1 MKIHY
6 LTIYNTKLTVYKT
19 KLAMRK
25 TDLYKLKSRL
35 LFALLCLFT
44 SSAYA
49 NPPQLTQFIAGK
61 IQAAQAL
68 QQQERYGDAI
78 ELLTD
83 LTPRQAYD
91 QAFVERVLGIFH
103 WQQENT
109 DQAVKYLSL
118 AVESQLLATEQTWMT
133 QRMVADILL
142 SQQKYKQALPH
153 YYVLVNSYV
162 LVNNDMQ
169 NDGVLVNTAASSD
182 KQSHKAVTKRNKK
195 TSNIKLKEFTEL
207 WLRIAQTHYQL
218 REWDK
223 VLTAVRSYE
232 GINTQG
238 DQVQALNLQLTAQS
252 QLQRWPA
259 AIDTLDRIIAVEP
272 DKLLWWQQ
280 LAGLQLRISQPQAAL
295 TTLILAQRQGL
306 ALSVQERRT
315 LAQLY
320 AQQGIPEQAAR
331 ELGLLAANITDN
343 DERQKLL
350 TEQAQYWQMAKEWN
364 KAIGTWRDVIA
375 LSPGDAAEYR
385 WPLAQLLLQ
394 QGRYELALL
403 ELNHHQIN
411 QGKTNKEQAAI
422 ELAKVRS
429 YYKLEQFDRAITHA
443 KLAQHLAPSASA
455 KGWLKYLQ
463 QVRQIN
469 S

>member
-1 MKIHY
+1 MNLHY
-6 LTIYNTKLTVYKT
+6 LS
-19 KLAMRK
+19 
-25 TDLYKLKSRL
+25 KLKIQLTFGFTL
-35 LFALLCLFT
+35 LLSLT
-44 SSAYA
+44 PSVYA
-49 NPPQLTQFIAGK
+49 SPPQLTQFIAGK
-61 IQAAQAL
+61 IQAAQSL
-68 QQQERYGDAI
+68 QQQERYSDAI
-78 ELLTD
+78 DLLAE

-91 QAFVERVLGIFH
+91 KAFVQRVLGIFH

-109 DQAVKYLSL
+109 EQAVTYLSL
-118 AVESQLLATEQTWMT
+118 AVESQLLPTEQTWMT

-142 SQQKYKQALPH
+142 SQQEYKKALPH
-153 YYVLVNSYV
+153 YYVLVRDYA
-162 LVNNDMQ
+162 LVDKI
-169 NDGVLVNTAASSD
+169 LVNTVIEGD
-182 KQSHKAVTKRNKK
+182 KDSRQTTVARKAKA
-195 TSNIKLKEFTEL
+195 SNIKPKEFTEL

-223 VLTAVRSYE
+223 VLSAVSAYE
-232 GINTQG
+232 SVNTQG
-238 DQVQALNLQLTAQS
+238 DQVQALNLQLTALS

-280 LAGLQLRISQPQAAL
+280 LAGLQLRTSQPEAAL

-306 ALSVQERRT
+306 ELSVQERRT

-331 ELGLLAANITDN
+331 ELSLLARDVTNN
-343 DERQKLL
+343 DERETLL
-350 TEQAQYWQMAKEWN
+350 AEQAQYWQMAKEWD
-364 KAIGTWRDVIA
+364 KAISTWRDVIRFA
-375 LSPGDAAEYR
+375 ENGAAEYR

-394 QGRYELALL
+394 QGQYEPALI
-403 ELNHHQIN
+403 ELNHKQIKLN
-411 QGKTNKEQAAI
+411 KSKKEQAAI
-422 ELAKVRS
+422 ELAKVRA

-443 KLAQHLAPSASA
+443 KLAQHIAPSASA

>member
-6 LTIYNTKLTVYKT
+6 LSICKKERGKLNDY
-19 KLAMRK
+19 
-25 TDLYKLKSRL
+25 LYRRDNSLKSNLLCGLVL
-35 LFALLCLFT
+35 LFSSMLLVP
-44 SSAYA
+44 SAHA

-68 QQQERYGDAI
+68 QLQERYTDAI
-78 ELLTD
+78 ALLTE

-91 QAFVERVLGIFH
+91 KAFVQRVLGIFH

-109 DQAVKYLSL
+109 EQAIKYLSL
-118 AVESQLLATEQTWMT
+118 AVESSLLPTEQTWVT

-142 SQQKYKQALPH
+142 SEQKYKQALPH
-153 YYVLVNSYV
+153 YYVLVNGYMLS
-162 LVNNDMQ
+162 
-169 NDGVLVNTAASSD
+169 DGVLVNTTINGAGNNHQTA
-182 KQSHKAVTKRNKK
+182 KRNNQL
-195 TSNIKLKEFTEL
+195 SDIKVKAFTEL

-223 VLTAVRSYE
+223 VLSAVQSFE
-232 GINTQG
+232 GLNTQG
-238 DQVQALNLQLTAQS
+238 DQVQVLNLQLTAQS

-259 AIDTLDRIIAVEP
+259 AIATLERIIAVEP

-306 ALSVQERRT
+306 ELSIAERQT

-331 ELGLLAANITDN
+331 ELGLLAADSIDN
-343 DERQKLL
+343 DKRQKLL
-350 TEQAQYWQMAKEWN
+350 AEQAQYWQMAKEWH
-364 KAIGTWRDVIA
+364 KAIGAWRDVIS
-375 LSPGDAAEYR
+375 LSGHESAEYR

-394 QGRYELALL
+394 QGRYESALV
-403 ELNHHQIN
+403 ELNHNQIKLGRSEK
-411 QGKTNKEQAAI
+411 QQAVI
-422 ELAKVRS
+422 ELAKVRA

-443 KLAQHLAPSASA
+443 KLAQHIAPSASA

>member
-1 MKIHY
+1 MNLHY
-6 LTIYNTKLTVYKT
+6 LSI
-19 KLAMRK
+19 RK
-25 TDLYKLKSRL
+25 TDLNKLKSYLYSLKSNL
-35 LFALLCLFT
+35 LFGSALLFSSMLFVP
-44 SSAYA
+44 SAYA
-49 NPPQLTQFIAGK
+49 NQPQLTQFIAGK

-78 ELLTD
+78 ELLAE

-91 QAFVERVLGIFH
+91 QAFVQRVLGIFH

-109 DQAVKYLSL
+109 EQAVKYLSL
-118 AVESQLLATEQTWMT
+118 AVESQLLPTEQTWMT

-169 NDGVLVNTAASSD
+169 NNSVLVNRAEGRD
-182 KQSHKAVTKRNKK
+182 KQSHQSATKRKK
-195 TSNIKLKEFTEL
+195 KASNIKTKEFTEL

-232 GINTQG
+232 AVNTQG

-272 DKLLWWQQ
+272 GKLLWWQQ
-280 LAGLQLRISQPQAAL
+280 LAGLQLRTSQPQAAL

-306 ALSVQERRT
+306 ELSVQERRT

-331 ELGLLAANITDN
+331 ELGLLAKGLNDN
-343 DERQKLL
+343 DERQNMLA
-350 TEQAQYWQMAKEWN
+350 EQAQYWQMAKEWN
-364 KAIGTWRDVIA
+364 KAINTWRDVIS
-375 LSPGDAAEYR
+375 LSENNTAEYR

-394 QGRYELALL
+394 QGRYESALV
-403 ELNHHQIN
+403 ELNHHQIK
-411 QGKTNKEQAAI
+411 QGRSKKEQAAI

>member
-1 MKIHY
+1 MNLHY
-6 LTIYNTKLTVYKT
+6 LN
-19 KLAMRK
+19 
-25 TDLYKLKSRL
+25 KLKVQLAFGLTL
-35 LFALLCLFT
+35 LLSSTLFT
-44 SSAYA
+44 SSVYA

-68 QQQERYGDAI
+68 QQQERYSDAI
-78 ELLTD
+78 DLLAE

-91 QAFVERVLGIFH
+91 KAFVQRVLGIFH

-109 DQAVKYLSL
+109 EQAVKYLSL
-118 AVESQLLATEQTWMT
+118 AVESQLLPTEQTWMT

-142 SQQKYKQALPH
+142 SQQAYKQALPH
-153 YYVLVNSYV
+153 YYVLVDSYV
-162 LVNNDMQ
+162 LID
-169 NDGVLVNTAASSD
+169 DVLLNTSVKDHENSGKISSAR
-182 KQSHKAVTKRNKK
+182 KKKA
-195 TSNIKLKEFTEL
+195 SNIKPKEFTEL

-218 REWDK
+218 REWNK
-223 VLTAVRSYE
+223 VLSAIESYDAL
-232 GINTQG
+232 NTQG

-280 LAGLQLRISQPQAAL
+280 LAGLQLRTSQPEAAL

-306 ALSVQERRT
+306 ELSVQERRT

-331 ELGLLAANITDN
+331 ELGLLAKEATDN
-343 DERQKLL
+343 AERQKMLV
-350 TEQAQYWQMAKEWN
+350 EQAQYWQMAKEWN
-364 KAIGTWRDVIA
+364 SAISTWRDV
-375 LSPGDAAEYR
+375 LSLSESQSAEYR

-394 QGRYELALL
+394 QGRYEAALV
-403 ELNHHQIN
+403 ELNHKQI
-411 QGKTNKEQAAI
+411 QQYRSKKEQAAI
-422 ELAKVRS
+422 ELAKVRA
-429 YYKLEQFDRAITHA
+429 YYKLEKYDRAITHA
-443 KLAQHLAPSASA
+443 KLAQHIAPSASA

>member
-1 MKIHY
+1 MN
-6 LTIYNTKLTVYKT
+6 LLSLAVSKT
-19 KLAMRK
+19 KPYSGQISLNKRVLNWLLAL
-25 TDLYKLKSRL
+25 TC
-35 LFALLCLFT
+35 FFT
-44 SSAYA
+44 ASAYA
-49 NPPQLTQFIAGK
+49 GPPQLTQFIAGK

-68 QQQERYGDAI
+68 QQEERYSDAI
-78 ELLTD
+78 ELLTE

-91 QAFVERVLGIFH
+91 KAFVQRVLGIFH

-109 DQAVKYLSL
+109 QQAVKYLSL
-118 AVESQLLATEQTWMT
+118 AVESQLLPIKQTWVT

-142 SQQKYKQALPH
+142 SEQKYKQALPH
-153 YYVLVNSYV
+153 YYVLVNEYALS
-162 LVNNDMQ
+162 
-169 NDGVLVNTAASSD
+169 DGVLGKVAAGSENVAKRKQKKSD
-182 KQSHKAVTKRNKK
+182 IKVT
-195 TSNIKLKEFTEL
+195 EFAEL

-218 REWDK
+218 REWEQ
-223 VLTAVRSYE
+223 VLSAVRSYE
-232 GINTQG
+232 KLNTQG

-280 LAGLQLRISQPQAAL
+280 LAGLQLRVSQPQAAL

-306 ALSVQERRT
+306 ELSTAERRT

-331 ELGLLAANITDN
+331 ELGLLAQDSIDN
-343 DERQKLL
+343 NEREKLL
-350 TEQAQYWQMAKEWN
+350 AEQAQYWQMAKEWDL
-364 KAIGTWRDVIA
+364 AINTWRDVIRLA
-375 LSPGDAAEYR
+375 QHNAAEYR

-394 QGRYELALL
+394 QGQYELALL
-403 ELNHHQIN
+403 ELNHQQIK
-411 QGKTNKEQAAI
+411 QDKSNKDQAAI
-422 ELAKVRS
+422 ELAKVRA
-429 YYKLEQFDRAITHA
+429 YYKLAQFDRAITHA

-455 KGWLKYLQ
+455 KGWLKYLL

>member
-1 MKIHY
+1 MIHS
-6 LTIYNTKLTVYKT
+6 LTIYKANVS
-19 KLAMRK
+19 
-25 TDLYKLKSRL
+25 KLKSTL
-35 LFALLCLFT
+35 LFAFMCLYA

-68 QQQERYGDAI
+68 QQEERYSDAI
-78 ELLTD
+78 ELLTE
-83 LTPRQAYD
+83 LSPRQAYD
-91 QAFVERVLGIFH
+91 KAFVQRVLGIFH

-109 DQAVKYLSL
+109 QQAVKYLSL
-118 AVESQLLATEQTWMT
+118 AVESQLLPTKQTWVT
-133 QRMVADILL
+133 QRMIADILL
-142 SQQKYKQALPH
+142 SEQKYRRALPH
-153 YYVLVNSYV
+153 YYVLVNEYV
-162 LVNNDMQ
+162 LS
-169 NDGVLVNTAASSD
+169 DGVLGKVAAGNENGAKRKQNKSD
-182 KQSHKAVTKRNKK
+182 IKVT
-195 TSNIKLKEFTEL
+195 EFTEL

-218 REWDK
+218 REWDQ
-223 VLTAVRSYE
+223 VLSAVSSYE
-232 GINTQG
+232 KLNTQG

-280 LAGLQLRISQPQAAL
+280 LAGLQLRVSQPQAAL

-306 ALSVQERRT
+306 ELSTAERRT

-331 ELGLLAANITDN
+331 ELGLLAQDSTDN
-343 DERQKLL
+343 NEREKLFA
-350 TEQAQYWQMAKEWN
+350 EQAQYWQMAKEWDL
-364 KAIGTWRDVIA
+364 AINAWRDVIRLA
-375 LSPGDAAEYR
+375 KNNTAEYR

-394 QGRYELALL
+394 QGQYESALL
-403 ELNHHQIN
+403 ELNHQQIK
-411 QGKTNKEQAAI
+411 QDKSKKDQAAI
-422 ELAKVRS
+422 ELAKVRA
-429 YYKLEQFDRAITHA
+429 YYKLEQFDRAISHA

>member
-1 MKIHY
+1 MIHY
-6 LTIYNTKLTVYKT
+6 LTIYNTKLAIYK
-19 KLAMRK
+19 ANVN
-25 TDLYKLKSRL
+25 KLKSSC
-35 LFALLCLFT
+35 LFALICLFA

-68 QQQERYGDAI
+68 QQQERYTDAI
-78 ELLTD
+78 ELLAD

-91 QAFVERVLGIFH
+91 KAFVQRVLGIFH
-103 WQQENT
+103 WQQDNT

-118 AVESQLLATEQTWMT
+118 AVESQLLPTEQTWMT

-153 YYVLVNSYV
+153 YYVLVNKYALS
-162 LVNNDMQ
+162 
-169 NDGVLVNTAASSD
+169 DGVLGKVAVGSEKIAV
-182 KQSHKAVTKRNKK
+182 KAKHKK
-195 TSNIKLKEFTEL
+195 SNIKEKEFTEL

-218 REWDK
+218 REWDR
-223 VLTAVRSYE
+223 VLSAVRSYE
-232 GINTQG
+232 QLNTKG

-306 ALSVQERRT
+306 ELSVQERRT

-331 ELGLLAANITDN
+331 ELASLAKGIVDN
-343 DERQKLL
+343 DERQKMLA
-350 TEQAQYWQMAKEWN
+350 EQAQYWQMAKEWN
-364 KAIGTWRDVIA
+364 MAIHTWRDVIS
-375 LSPGDAAEYR
+375 LSEHNTAEYR

-394 QGRYELALL
+394 QGRYESALV
-403 ELNHHQIN
+403 ELNHSQIK
-411 QGKTNKEQAAI
+411 QGRSKKEQAAI

-455 KGWLKYLQ
+455 KGWLKYLR
-463 QVRQIN
+463 QVRKIN

>member
-1 MKIHY
+1 MN
-6 LTIYNTKLTVYKT
+6 LRFLTVYKT
-19 KLAMRK
+19 KRRIGK
-25 TDLYKLKSRL
+25 TDLSKLKLNWL
-35 LFALLCLFT
+35 LALTCFFT
-44 SSAYA
+44 ASAYA

-68 QQQERYGDAI
+68 QQQERYRDAI

-91 QAFVERVLGIFH
+91 KAFVQRVLGIFH

-109 DQAVKYLSL
+109 QEAVKYLSL
-118 AVESQLLATEQTWMT
+118 AVDSQLLPKQQAWVT

-142 SQQKYKQALPH
+142 SQQQYRQALPH
-153 YYVLVNSYV
+153 YYVLVNDYA
-162 LVNNDMQ
+162 LI
-169 NDGVLVNTAASSD
+169 DGVLVNTAVDGD
-182 KQSHKAVTKRNKK
+182 KHDHKNAANGKPKK
-195 TSNIKLKEFTEL
+195 ADIKLNEFTEL

-223 VLTAVRSYE
+223 VLSAVNSYE
-232 GINTQG
+232 GLNNQG

-280 LAGLQLRISQPQAAL
+280 LAGLQLRTSQPAAAL

-306 ALSVQERRT
+306 ELSAAERRT

-320 AQQGIPEQAAR
+320 AQQGIPEQAAL
-331 ELGLLAANITDN
+331 ELAALAKETADN
-343 DERQKLL
+343 DKRQVLL
-350 TEQAQYWQMAKEWN
+350 VEQARYWQMAKEWQY
-364 KAIGTWRDVIA
+364 AINTWRDVVS
-375 LSPGDAAEYR
+375 LSEGNTGEYR

-394 QGRYELALL
+394 QGRYEAALL
-403 ELNHHQIN
+403 ELNHTQI
-411 QGKTNKEQAAI
+411 QQHKSSKELAAI
-422 ELAKVRS
+422 ELAKVRA
-429 YYKLEQFDRAITHA
+429 YYKLQQYDRAITHA
-443 KLAQHLAPSASA
+443 KLAQHIVPSASA
-455 KGWLKYLQ
+455 KGWLNYLQ
-463 QVRQIN
+463 QVQQIN

>member
-1 MKIHY
+1 MIHY
-6 LTIYNTKLTVYKT
+6 LTIYNTKLAIYK
-19 KLAMRK
+19 ANVN
-25 TDLYKLKSRL
+25 KLKSSW
-35 LFALLCLFT
+35 LFALMCLFA

-68 QQQERYGDAI
+68 QQQERYTDAI
-78 ELLTD
+78 ELLAD

-91 QAFVERVLGIFH
+91 KAFVQRVLGIFH

-109 DQAVKYLSL
+109 EQAVTYLSL
-118 AVESQLLATEQTWMT
+118 AVESQLLPTEQTWMT

-142 SQQKYKQALPH
+142 SQQEYKQALPH
-153 YYVLVNSYV
+153 YYVLVNNYI
-162 LVNNDMQ
+162 L
-169 NDGVLVNTAASSD
+169 NDGVLVNRAEGDD
-182 KQSHKAVTKRNKK
+182 KQSHQSVTKLNKK
-195 TSNIKLKEFTEL
+195 ASNIKLKEFTEL

-218 REWDK
+218 REWEK
-223 VLTAVRSYE
+223 VLSAVGSYE
-232 GINTQG
+232 GLNTQG

-306 ALSVQERRT
+306 ELSVQERRT

-331 ELGLLAANITDN
+331 ELASLAKGIVDN
-343 DERQKLL
+343 DERQKMLA
-350 TEQAQYWQMAKEWN
+350 EQAQYWQMAKEWN
-364 KAIGTWRDVIA
+364 MAINTWRDVIS
-375 LSPGDAAEYR
+375 LSEHNTAEYR

-394 QGRYELALL
+394 QGRYESALV
-403 ELNHHQIN
+403 ELNHRQIK
-411 QGKTNKEQAAI
+411 QGRSKKEQAAI

-455 KGWLKYLQ
+455 KGWLKYLR
-463 QVRQIN
+463 QVRKIN

>member
-1 MKIHY
+1 MK
-6 LTIYNTKLTVYKT
+6 LLSLTVF
-19 KLAMRK
+19 LA
-25 TDLYKLKSRL
+25 KSKAKFCGAKVSINQLQFNWL
-35 LFALLCLFT
+35 LALMCLFT
-44 SSAYA
+44 SAAYA

-68 QQQERYGDAI
+68 QQQERYSDAI
-78 ELLTD
+78 DLLAE

-91 QAFVERVLGIFH
+91 KAFVQRVLGIFH

-109 DQAVKYLSL
+109 EQAVKYLSL
-118 AVESQLLATEQTWMT
+118 AVESQLLPTEQTWMT

-142 SQQKYKQALPH
+142 SQQAYKQALPH
-153 YYVLVNSYV
+153 YYVLVSDYA
-162 LVNNDMQ
+162 LVDK
-169 NDGVLVNTAASSD
+169 VLVNTVIAGEKRRDQTAAPG
-182 KQSHKAVTKRNKK
+182 KNKA
-195 TSNIKLKEFTEL
+195 SNVKPKEFTEL

-223 VLTAVRSYE
+223 VLSAVSAYE
-232 GINTQG
+232 RVNTQG

-259 AIDTLDRIIAVEP
+259 AIATLDRIIAVEP

-280 LAGLQLRISQPQAAL
+280 LAGLQLRVSQPQAAL

-306 ALSVQERRT
+306 ELSTAERRT

-331 ELGLLAANITDN
+331 ELGLLAQDATDDN
-343 DERQKLL
+343 EREKLL
-350 TEQAQYWQMAKEWN
+350 AEQAQYWQMAKEWDH
-364 KAIGTWRDVIA
+364 AINTWRHVISLA
-375 LSPGDAAEYR
+375 QNKSAEYR

-394 QGRYELALL
+394 QGQYESALL
-403 ELNHHQIN
+403 ELNHQQIK
-411 QGKTNKEQAAI
+411 QDKSNKDQAAI
-422 ELAKVRS
+422 ELAKVRA
-429 YYKLEQFDRAITHA
+429 YYKLAQFDRAITHA

-455 KGWLKYLQ
+455 KGWLKYLL

>member
-1 MKIHY
+1 MIHY
-6 LTIYNTKLTVYKT
+6 LN
-19 KLAMRK
+19 
-25 TDLYKLKSRL
+25 KLKSSW
-35 LFALLCLFT
+35 LFVLMCFFT
-44 SSAYA
+44 SSVYA
-49 NPPQLTQFIAGK
+49 NQPQLTQFIAGK

-68 QQQERYGDAI
+68 QQQERYTDAI
-78 ELLTD
+78 ELLTE

-91 QAFVERVLGIFH
+91 QAFVQRVLGIFH

-118 AVESQLLATEQTWMT
+118 AVESKLLPTEQAWIT

-142 SQQKYKQALPH
+142 SQQKYQQALPH
-153 YYVLVNSYV
+153 YYVLVN
-162 LVNNDMQ
+162 
-169 NDGVLVNTAASSD
+169 TAASSD
-182 KQSHKAVTKRNKK
+182 KESHKAVTKRKK
-195 TSNIKLKEFTEL
+195 KASNIKTKEFTEL

-218 REWDK
+218 HEWEK
-223 VLTAVRSYE
+223 VLSAVGSYE
-232 GINTQG
+232 GLNTQG

-280 LAGLQLRISQPQAAL
+280 LAGLQLRTSQPQAAL
-295 TTLILAQRQGL
+295 TTLILAQRQGF

-331 ELGLLAANITDN
+331 ELNLLVKDITDN
-343 DERQKLL
+343 DKRQKMLV
-350 TEQAQYWQMAKEWN
+350 EQAQYWQMAKEWN
-364 KAIGTWRDVIA
+364 KAISTWRDVVN
-375 LSPGDAAEYR
+375 LSTDDTAEYR

-394 QGRYELALL
+394 QGRYKAALA
-403 ELNHHQIN
+403 ELNHPQI
-411 QGKTNKEQAAI
+411 KLDRSKKKQAEI
-422 ELAKVRS
+422 ELAKVRA
-429 YYKLEQFDRAITHA
+429 YYKLAQFDRAITHA
-443 KLAQHLAPSASA
+443 KLAQHIAPSASA
-455 KGWLKYLQ
+455 KGWIKYLQ

>member
-1 MKIHY
+1 MKLDY

-19 KLAMRK
+19 KLIVYKAK
-25 TDLYKLKSRL
+25 LTIYKANVSKLKSAL
-35 LFALLCLFT
+35 LFALLCWFT

-78 ELLTD
+78 ELLTE

-91 QAFVERVLGIFH
+91 QAFVQRVLGIFH

-109 DQAVKYLSL
+109 DQAVKYLTL
-118 AVESQLLATEQTWMT
+118 AVESQLLPTEQTWMT

-142 SQQKYKQALPH
+142 SQQKYQQALPH
-153 YYVLVNSYV
+153 YYVLVNKKI
-162 LVNNDMQ
+162 
-169 NDGVLVNTAASSD
+169 SS
-182 KQSHKAVTKRNKK
+182 
-195 TSNIKLKEFTEL
+195 IKLKEFTEL

-223 VLTAVRSYE
+223 VLIAVRSYE

-280 LAGLQLRISQPQAAL
+280 LAGLQLRVSQPQAAL

-306 ALSVQERRT
+306 ELSVQEYRT

-350 TEQAQYWQMAKEWN
+350 AEQAQYWQMAKEWN
-364 KAIGTWRDVIA
+364 KAIDTWRDVIA
-375 LSPGDAAEYR
+375 LSTGDAAEYR
-385 WPLAQLLLQ
+385 WLLAQLLLQ
-394 QGRYELALL
+394 QGHYELALL
-403 ELNHHQIN
+403 ELNHHQIK
-411 QGKTNKEQAAI
+411 QGKSNKEQAAI

-443 KLAQHLAPSASA
+443 KLAQYLSPSASA

-463 QVRQIN
+463 QVRKIH

>member
-1 MKIHY
+1 MIHY
-6 LTIYNTKLTVYKT
+6 LN
-19 KLAMRK
+19 
-25 TDLYKLKSRL
+25 KLKSSW
-35 LFALLCLFT
+35 LFALMCLFA

-68 QQQERYGDAI
+68 QQQERYTDAI
-78 ELLTD
+78 ELLTA

-91 QAFVERVLGIFH
+91 QAFVQRVLGIFH

-109 DQAVKYLSL
+109 EQAVKYLSL
-118 AVESQLLATEQTWMT
+118 AVESKLLPTEQTWMT

-153 YYVLVNSYV
+153 YYVLVNSYM
-162 LVNNDMQ
+162 LS
-169 NDGVLVNTAASSD
+169 DGVLVNTTAGRN

-195 TSNIKLKEFTEL
+195 ASDIKTKEFTEL

-218 REWDK
+218 REWEK
-223 VLTAVRSYE
+223 VLSAVGSYE
-232 GINTQG
+232 GLNTQG

-280 LAGLQLRISQPQAAL
+280 LAGLQLRTSQPQAAL

-306 ALSVQERRT
+306 ALSVQERLT

-331 ELGLLAANITDN
+331 ELDLLVKDITDN
-343 DERQKLL
+343 DKRQKMLA
-350 TEQAQYWQMAKEWN
+350 EQAQYWQMAKEWN
-364 KAIGTWRDVIA
+364 KAISTWRDLIN
-375 LSPGDAAEYR
+375 LSTDDTAEYR

-394 QGRYELALL
+394 QGNYEAALA
-403 ELNHHQIN
+403 ELNHHQIK
-411 QGKTNKEQAAI
+411 QDKSKKEQAAI
-422 ELAKVRS
+422 ELAKVRA
-429 YYKLEQFDRAITHA
+429 YYKLAQFDRAITHA
-443 KLAQHLAPSASA
+443 KLAQHIAPSASA
-455 KGWLKYLQ
+455 KGWIKYLQ
-463 QVRQIN
+463 QVRKIN

>member
-1 MKIHY
+1 MNLHY
-6 LTIYNTKLTVYKT
+6 LTIYKTKLTIYKE
-19 KLAMRK
+19 KLSARK
-25 TDLYKLKSRL
+25 IDLNKLKSNL
-35 LFALLCLFT
+35 LFALMCLFA

-49 NPPQLTQFIAGK
+49 NPPHLTQFIAGK

-68 QQQERYGDAI
+68 QQQEHYGDAI
-78 ELLTD
+78 ELLAD

-91 QAFVERVLGIFH
+91 KAFVQRVLGIFH

-109 DQAVKYLSL
+109 EQAVKYLSL
-118 AVESQLLATEQTWMT
+118 AVESQLLPTQQTWMT
-133 QRMVADILL
+133 QRMVAEILL

-153 YYVLVNSYV
+153 YYVLVNNYV
-162 LVNNDMQ
+162 L
-169 NDGVLVNTAASSD
+169 NDGVLVNRAVDSD
-182 KQSHKAVTKRNKK
+182 KAHSKENAKRKKKASDIN
-195 TSNIKLKEFTEL
+195 SKEFTEL

-218 REWDK
+218 REWEK
-223 VLTAVRSYE
+223 VLSAVRSYE
-232 GINTQG
+232 GLNTQG

-259 AIDTLDRIIAVEP
+259 AIDTLGRIIVVEP

-280 LAGLQLRISQPQAAL
+280 LAGLQLRTSQPQAAL

-306 ALSVQERRT
+306 ELSVQERRT

-331 ELGLLAANITDN
+331 ELSSLVAGISDSGEQQKMLA
-343 DERQKLL
+343 
-350 TEQAQYWQMAKEWN
+350 EQAQYWQMAKEWN
-364 KAIGTWRDVIA
+364 KAINTWRDVIS
-375 LSPGDAAEYR
+375 LSESDTAKYR

-394 QGRYELALL
+394 QGRYESALV
-403 ELNHHQIN
+403 ELNHSQI
-411 QGKTNKEQAAI
+411 KRDKSRKEQAAI
-422 ELAKVRS
+422 ELAKVRA

-463 QVRQIN
+463 QIRQMN

>member
-1 MKIHY
+1 MC
-6 LTIYNTKLTVYKT
+6 
-19 KLAMRK
+19 
-25 TDLYKLKSRL
+25 
-35 LFALLCLFT
+35 LFA

-68 QQQERYGDAI
+68 QQQERYTDAI
-78 ELLTD
+78 ELLTA

-91 QAFVERVLGIFH
+91 QAFVQRVLGIFH

-109 DQAVKYLSL
+109 EQAVKYLSL
-118 AVESQLLATEQTWMT
+118 AVESKLLPTEQTWMT

-142 SQQKYKQALPH
+142 SQQKYNQALPH
-153 YYVLVNSYV
+153 YYVLVNSYM
-162 LVNNDMQ
+162 LS
-169 NDGVLVNTAASSD
+169 DGVLVNTTAGRN

-195 TSNIKLKEFTEL
+195 ASDIKTKEFTEL

-218 REWDK
+218 REWEK
-223 VLTAVRSYE
+223 VLSAVGSYE
-232 GINTQG
+232 GLNTQG

-280 LAGLQLRISQPQAAL
+280 LAGLQLRTSQPQAAL

-331 ELGLLAANITDN
+331 ELDLLVKDITDN
-343 DERQKLL
+343 DKRQKMLA
-350 TEQAQYWQMAKEWN
+350 EQAQYWQMAKEWN
-364 KAIGTWRDVIA
+364 KAISTWRDLIN
-375 LSPGDAAEYR
+375 LSTDDTAEYR

-394 QGRYELALL
+394 QGNYEAALA
-403 ELNHHQIN
+403 ELNHHQIK
-411 QGKTNKEQAAI
+411 QDKSKKEQAAI
-422 ELAKVRS
+422 ELAKVRA
-429 YYKLEQFDRAITHA
+429 YYKLAQFDRAITHA
-443 KLAQHLAPSASA
+443 KLALHIAPSASA
-455 KGWLKYLQ
+455 KGWIKYLQ
-463 QVRQIN
+463 QVRKIN

>member
-1 MKIHY
+1 MIHY
-6 LTIYNTKLTVYKT
+6 LN
-19 KLAMRK
+19 
-25 TDLYKLKSRL
+25 KLKSSW
-35 LFALLCLFT
+35 LFVLMCFFT

-49 NPPQLTQFIAGK
+49 NQPQLTQFIAGK

-68 QQQERYGDAI
+68 QQQERYTDAI
-78 ELLTD
+78 ELLTE

-91 QAFVERVLGIFH
+91 QAFVQRVLGIFH

-118 AVESQLLATEQTWMT
+118 AVESKLLPTEQAWIT

-142 SQQKYKQALPH
+142 SQQKYQQALPH
-153 YYVLVNSYV
+153 YYVLVN
-162 LVNNDMQ
+162 
-169 NDGVLVNTAASSD
+169 TAADSD
-182 KQSHKAVTKRNKK
+182 KESHKAVTKRKK
-195 TSNIKLKEFTEL
+195 KASDIKTKEFTEL

-218 REWDK
+218 HEWEK
-223 VLTAVRSYE
+223 VLSAVGSYE
-232 GINTQG
+232 DLNTQG

-280 LAGLQLRISQPQAAL
+280 LAGLQLRTSQPQAAL

-306 ALSVQERRT
+306 ALSEQERRT

-331 ELGLLAANITDN
+331 ELNLLVKDIADN
-343 DERQKLL
+343 DKRQKMLV
-350 TEQAQYWQMAKEWN
+350 EQAQYWQMAKEWN
-364 KAIGTWRDVIA
+364 KAISTWRDVVN
-375 LSPGDAAEYR
+375 LSTDDTAEYR

-394 QGRYELALL
+394 QGSYKAALA
-403 ELNHHQIN
+403 ELNHPQIK
-411 QGKTNKEQAAI
+411 QGRSKKKQAAI
-422 ELAKVRS
+422 ELAKVRA
-429 YYKLEQFDRAITHA
+429 YYKLAQFDRAITHA
-443 KLAQHLAPSASA
+443 KLAQHIAPSASA
-455 KGWLKYLQ
+455 KGWIKYLQ
-463 QVRQIN
+463 QVRLIN

>member
-1 MKIHY
+1 MIHY
-6 LTIYNTKLTVYKT
+6 LTIYKTKLTMYKT
-19 KLAMRK
+19 KL
-25 TDLYKLKSRL
+25 KSTL
-35 LFALLCLFT
+35 LFVLMCLFT

-68 QQQERYGDAI
+68 QQQDRYSDAI
-78 ELLTD
+78 ELLTE

-91 QAFVERVLGIFH
+91 KAFVQRVLGIFY
-103 WQQENT
+103 WQQEDT
-109 DQAVKYLSL
+109 EQAIKYLSL
-118 AVESQLLATEQTWMT
+118 AVESQLLPTEQTWVT

-142 SQQKYKQALPH
+142 SEQQYKQALPH
-153 YYVLVNSYV
+153 YYG
-162 LVNNDMQ
+162 LVNNYALL
-169 NDGVLVNTAASSD
+169 DGVLVNTQLKADKNRNKIAKRNNKSSD
-182 KQSHKAVTKRNKK
+182 IKIKA
-195 TSNIKLKEFTEL
+195 FTEL

-223 VLTAVRSYE
+223 VLSAVQSFE
-232 GINTQG
+232 GLNTQG

-259 AIDTLDRIIAVEP
+259 AIATLDRIIAVEP

-306 ALSVQERRT
+306 ELSVAERRT

-320 AQQGIPEQAAR
+320 AQQGIPEQAAN
-331 ELGLLAANITDN
+331 ELGLLAANITDKN
-343 DERQKLL
+343 ERKKLL
-350 TEQAQYWQMAKEWN
+350 AEQAQYWQMAKEWD
-364 KAIGTWRDVIA
+364 KAIGTWREVIS
-375 LSPGDAAEYR
+375 LSENGAAEYR

-394 QGRYELALL
+394 QGRYESALV
-403 ELNHHQIN
+403 ELKHPQI
-411 QGKTNKEQAAI
+411 KHDKSNKEQAAM
-422 ELAKVRS
+422 ELAKVRA
-429 YYKLEQFDRAITHA
+429 YYKLAQFDRAITHA

-455 KGWLKYLQ
+455 KGWLKYLL

>member
-1 MKIHY
+1 MC
-6 LTIYNTKLTVYKT
+6 
-19 KLAMRK
+19 
-25 TDLYKLKSRL
+25 
-35 LFALLCLFT
+35 LFA
-44 SSAYA
+44 SSTYA

-68 QQQERYGDAI
+68 QQQDRYTDAI
-78 ELLTD
+78 ELLAD

-91 QAFVERVLGIFH
+91 KAFVQRVLGIFH

-109 DQAVKYLSL
+109 VQAVKYLSL
-118 AVESQLLATEQTWMT
+118 AVESQLLPTEQTWMT

-153 YYVLVNSYV
+153 YYVLVNNYM
-162 LVNNDMQ
+162 LNN
-169 NDGVLVNTAASSD
+169 GVLVNRAEGRD
-182 KQSHKAVTKRNKK
+182 KQKYQPVTKRKK
-195 TSNIKLKEFTEL
+195 KASNIKIKEFTEL

-218 REWDK
+218 REWEK
-223 VLTAVRSYE
+223 VLSAVGSYE
-232 GINTQG
+232 GVNTQG
-238 DQVQALNLQLTAQS
+238 DQVQVLNLQLTAQS

-280 LAGLQLRISQPQAAL
+280 LAGLQLRTSQPQAAL

-306 ALSVQERRT
+306 ELSVQERRT

-331 ELGLLAANITDN
+331 ELDLLVKGITDN
-343 DERQKLL
+343 DERQKMLA
-350 TEQAQYWQMAKEWN
+350 EQAQYWQMAKEWN
-364 KAIGTWRDVIA
+364 KAISIWRDVIG
-375 LSPGDAAEYR
+375 LSTGKTAEYR

-394 QGRYELALL
+394 QGNYKAALA
-403 ELNHHQIN
+403 ELNHHQI
-411 QGKTNKEQAAI
+411 KEDKSNKEQAAI
-422 ELAKVRS
+422 ELAKVRA
-429 YYKLEQFDRAITHA
+429 YYKLAQFDRAITHA

>member
-1 MKIHY
+1 MC
-6 LTIYNTKLTVYKT
+6 
-19 KLAMRK
+19 
-25 TDLYKLKSRL
+25 
-35 LFALLCLFT
+35 FFT
-44 SSAYA
+44 SSVYA
-49 NPPQLTQFIAGK
+49 NQPQLTQFIAGK

-68 QQQERYGDAI
+68 QQQERYTDAI
-78 ELLTD
+78 ELLTE

-91 QAFVERVLGIFH
+91 QAFVQRVLGIFH

-118 AVESQLLATEQTWMT
+118 AVESKLLPTEQAWIT

-142 SQQKYKQALPH
+142 SQQKYQQALPH
-153 YYVLVNSYV
+153 YYVLVN
-162 LVNNDMQ
+162 
-169 NDGVLVNTAASSD
+169 TAASSD
-182 KQSHKAVTKRNKK
+182 KESHKAVTKRKK
-195 TSNIKLKEFTEL
+195 KASNIKTKEFTEL

-218 REWDK
+218 HEWEK
-223 VLTAVRSYE
+223 VLSAVGSYE
-232 GINTQG
+232 GLNTQG

-280 LAGLQLRISQPQAAL
+280 LAGLQLRTSQPQAAL
-295 TTLILAQRQGL
+295 TTLILAQRQGF

-331 ELGLLAANITDN
+331 ELNLLVKDITDN
-343 DERQKLL
+343 DKRQKMLV
-350 TEQAQYWQMAKEWN
+350 EQAQYWQMAKEWN
-364 KAIGTWRDVIA
+364 KAISTWRDVVN
-375 LSPGDAAEYR
+375 LSTDDTAEYR

-394 QGRYELALL
+394 QGRYKAALA
-403 ELNHHQIN
+403 ELNHPQI
-411 QGKTNKEQAAI
+411 KLDRSKKKQAEI
-422 ELAKVRS
+422 ELAKVRA
-429 YYKLEQFDRAITHA
+429 YYKLAQFDRAITHA
-443 KLAQHLAPSASA
+443 KLAQHIAPSASA
-455 KGWLKYLQ
+455 KGWIKYLQ

>member
-1 MKIHY
+1 MNHY
-6 LTIYNTKLTVYKT
+6 FN
-19 KLAMRK
+19 
-25 TDLYKLKSRL
+25 KLKSRL
-35 LFALLCLFT
+35 LFALLCFVTL
-44 SSAYA
+44 SAYA

-78 ELLTD
+78 ELLAE

-91 QAFVERVLGIFH
+91 QAFVQRVLGIFH

-118 AVESQLLATEQTWMT
+118 AVKSQLLPTEQTWMT

-153 YYVLVNSYV
+153 YYG
-162 LVNNDMQ
+162 LVNNYVLL
-169 NDGVLVNTAASSD
+169 DGVLVNSPLKANRKADGNSHQAA
-182 KQSHKAVTKRNKK
+182 KRNNKS
-195 TSNIKLKEFTEL
+195 SNIKIKEFTEL

-331 ELGLLAANITDN
+331 ELGSLAKGIVDN

-350 TEQAQYWQMAKEWN
+350 VEQAQYWQMAKEWN
-364 KAIGTWRDVIA
+364 KAIGSWRDVIA
-375 LSPGDAAEYR
+375 LSTGDSAEYR

-403 ELNHHQIN
+403 ELNHHQIK
-411 QGKTNKEQAAI
+411 QGKSNKEQAAI

-463 QVRQIN
+463 QVRKIN

>member
-1 MKIHY
+1 MC
-6 LTIYNTKLTVYKT
+6 
-19 KLAMRK
+19 
-25 TDLYKLKSRL
+25 
-35 LFALLCLFT
+35 FFT
-44 SSAYA
+44 SSVYA
-49 NPPQLTQFIAGK
+49 NQPQLTQFIAGK

-68 QQQERYGDAI
+68 QQQERYTDAI
-78 ELLTD
+78 ELLTE

-91 QAFVERVLGIFH
+91 QAFVQRVLGIFH

-118 AVESQLLATEQTWMT
+118 AVESKLLPTEQAWIT

-142 SQQKYKQALPH
+142 SQQKYQQALPH
-153 YYVLVNSYV
+153 YYVLVN
-162 LVNNDMQ
+162 
-169 NDGVLVNTAASSD
+169 TAASSD
-182 KQSHKAVTKRNKK
+182 KESHKAVTKRKK
-195 TSNIKLKEFTEL
+195 KASNIKTKEFTEL

-218 REWDK
+218 HEWEK
-223 VLTAVRSYE
+223 VLSAVGSYE
-232 GINTQG
+232 DLNTQG

-280 LAGLQLRISQPQAAL
+280 LAGLQLRTSQPQAAL
-295 TTLILAQRQGL
+295 TTLILAQRQGF

-331 ELGLLAANITDN
+331 ELNLLVKDITDN
-343 DERQKLL
+343 DKRQKMLV
-350 TEQAQYWQMAKEWN
+350 EQAQYWQMAKEWN
-364 KAIGTWRDVIA
+364 KAISTWRDVVN
-375 LSPGDAAEYR
+375 LSTDDTAEFR

-394 QGRYELALL
+394 QGRYKAALA
-403 ELNHHQIN
+403 ELNHPQI
-411 QGKTNKEQAAI
+411 KLDRSKKKQAEI
-422 ELAKVRS
+422 ELAKVRA
-429 YYKLEQFDRAITHA
+429 YYKLAQFDRAITHA
-443 KLAQHLAPSASA
+443 KLAQHIAPSASA
-455 KGWLKYLQ
+455 KGWIKYLQ
-463 QVRQIN
+463 QVRLIN

>member
-1 MKIHY
+1 MIHY
-6 LTIYNTKLTVYKT
+6 LN
-19 KLAMRK
+19 
-25 TDLYKLKSRL
+25 KLKSSW
-35 LFALLCLFT
+35 LFVLMCFFT
-44 SSAYA
+44 SSVYA
-49 NPPQLTQFIAGK
+49 NQPQLTQFIAGK

-68 QQQERYGDAI
+68 QQQERYTDAI
-78 ELLTD
+78 ELLTE

-91 QAFVERVLGIFH
+91 QAFVQRVLGIFH

-118 AVESQLLATEQTWMT
+118 AVESKLLPTEQAWIT

-142 SQQKYKQALPH
+142 SQQKYQQALPH
-153 YYVLVNSYV
+153 YYVLVN
-162 LVNNDMQ
+162 
-169 NDGVLVNTAASSD
+169 TAASSD
-182 KQSHKAVTKRNKK
+182 KESHKAVTKRKK
-195 TSNIKLKEFTEL
+195 KASNIKTKEFTEL

-218 REWDK
+218 HEWEK
-223 VLTAVRSYE
+223 VLSAVGSYE
-232 GINTQG
+232 DLNTQG

-280 LAGLQLRISQPQAAL
+280 LAGLQLRTSQPQAAL
-295 TTLILAQRQGL
+295 TTLILAQRQGF

-331 ELGLLAANITDN
+331 ELNLLVKDITDN
-343 DERQKLL
+343 DKRQKMLV
-350 TEQAQYWQMAKEWN
+350 EQAQYWQMAKEWN
-364 KAIGTWRDVIA
+364 KAISTWRDVVN
-375 LSPGDAAEYR
+375 LSTDDTAEFR

-394 QGRYELALL
+394 QGRYKAALA
-403 ELNHHQIN
+403 ELNHPQI
-411 QGKTNKEQAAI
+411 KLDRSKKKQAEI
-422 ELAKVRS
+422 ELAKVRA
-429 YYKLEQFDRAITHA
+429 YYKLAQFDRAITHA
-443 KLAQHLAPSASA
+443 KLAQHIAPSASA
-455 KGWLKYLQ
+455 KGWIKYLQ
-463 QVRQIN
+463 QVRLIN

>member
-1 MKIHY
+1 MIHY
-6 LTIYNTKLTVYKT
+6 LTIYNTKLTIYKA
-19 KLAMRK
+19 KLTIYNANVS
-25 TDLYKLKSRL
+25 KLKNTL
-35 LFALLCLFT
+35 LFVLMCLFT
-44 SSAYA
+44 VSAYA

-68 QQQERYGDAI
+68 QQQERYSDAI
-78 ELLTD
+78 ELLTE

-91 QAFVERVLGIFH
+91 KAFVQRVLGIFH
-103 WQQENT
+103 WQQEDT
-109 DQAVKYLSL
+109 QQAIKYLSL
-118 AVESQLLATEQTWMT
+118 AVESQLLPTEQTWVT

-153 YYVLVNSYV
+153 YYVLVNQYALS
-162 LVNNDMQ
+162 
-169 NDGVLVNTAASSD
+169 DGVLTLANAAVNSD
-182 KQSHKAVTKRNKK
+182 KVAVKSKQRK
-195 TSNIKLKEFTEL
+195 TNIKVTEFTEL

-223 VLTAVRSYE
+223 VLSAVQSFE
-232 GINTQG
+232 GLNTQG

-259 AIDTLDRIIAVEP
+259 AIVTLDRIIAVEP

-306 ALSVQERRT
+306 ALSVAERRT

-320 AQQGIPEQAAR
+320 AQQGIPEQAAH
-331 ELGLLAANITDN
+331 ELGLLAANITN
-343 DERQKLL
+343 KNERQKLL
-350 TEQAQYWQMAKEWN
+350 AEQAQYWQMAKEWH
-364 KAIGTWRDVIA
+364 KAIGIWREVI
-375 LSPGDAAEYR
+375 SFSENGAAEYR

-394 QGRYELALL
+394 QGRYESALV
-403 ELNHHQIN
+403 ELKHPQIK
-411 QGKTNKEQAAI
+411 QGKSNKEQAAM
-422 ELAKVRS
+422 ELAKVRA
-429 YYKLEQFDRAITHA
+429 YYKLAQFDRAITHA

-455 KGWLKYLQ
+455 KGWLKYLK

>member
-1 MKIHY
+1 MC
-6 LTIYNTKLTVYKT
+6 
-19 KLAMRK
+19 
-25 TDLYKLKSRL
+25 
-35 LFALLCLFT
+35 FFT

-49 NPPQLTQFIAGK
+49 NQPQLTQFIAGK

-68 QQQERYGDAI
+68 QQQERYTDAI
-78 ELLTD
+78 ELLTE

-91 QAFVERVLGIFH
+91 QAFVQRVLGIFH

-118 AVESQLLATEQTWMT
+118 AVESKLLPTEQAWIT

-142 SQQKYKQALPH
+142 SQQKYQQALPH
-153 YYVLVNSYV
+153 YYVLVN
-162 LVNNDMQ
+162 
-169 NDGVLVNTAASSD
+169 TAADSD
-182 KQSHKAVTKRNKK
+182 KESHKAVTKRKK
-195 TSNIKLKEFTEL
+195 KASDIKTKEFTEL

-218 REWDK
+218 HEWEK
-223 VLTAVRSYE
+223 VLSAVGSYE
-232 GINTQG
+232 DLNTQG

-280 LAGLQLRISQPQAAL
+280 LAGLQLRTSQPQAAL

-306 ALSVQERRT
+306 ALSEQERRT

-331 ELGLLAANITDN
+331 ELNLLVKDIADN
-343 DERQKLL
+343 DKRQKMLV
-350 TEQAQYWQMAKEWN
+350 EQAQYWQMAKEWN
-364 KAIGTWRDVIA
+364 KAISTWRDVVN
-375 LSPGDAAEYR
+375 LSTDDTAEYR

-394 QGRYELALL
+394 QGSYKAALA
-403 ELNHHQIN
+403 ELNHPQIK
-411 QGKTNKEQAAI
+411 QGRSKKKQAAI
-422 ELAKVRS
+422 ELAKVRA
-429 YYKLEQFDRAITHA
+429 YYKLAQFDRAITHA
-443 KLAQHLAPSASA
+443 KLAQHIAPSASA
-455 KGWLKYLQ
+455 KGWIKYLQ
-463 QVRQIN
+463 QVRLIN